1 MGQLFSSLPPM
12 GKSPLNALVGLTGA
26 APAAPTLAKLQTGLA
41 TAALLKSAIPSGT
54 ATMGTFASLPK
65 PALPKLTTPVVP
77 ALPKPVAP
85 VVPALPKPVAPVVP
99 ALPKP
104 VAPVVPALPK
114 PVAPVVPAARPVV
127 LPKRKGGARKSR
139 STRKKS
145 RRNSRR

>member
-99 ALPKP
+99 A
-104 VAPVVPALPK
+104 
-114 PVAPVVPAARPVV
+114 ARPVV

>member
-54 ATMGTFASLPK
+54 AAMGTFASLPK

-85 VVPALPKPVAPVVP
+85 VVPALPKPVTPVVP
-99 ALPKP
+99 
-104 VAPVVPALPK
+104 
-114 PVAPVVPAARPVV
+114 ARPVV